1 MCNKNVRL
9 RLMIIKDHSLWSF
22 DICKPLLSNGKY
34 NSMNL
39 FVTMQACNSIF
50 KMIYFLIIRKESKF
64 SRLKRALKEN
74 IDDAFTVS
82 GDSEFHTLTTL

>member
-9 RLMIIKDHSLWSF
+9 RFMKKDHKLWSF

-34 NSMNL
+34 NYMNV

-50 KMIYFLIIRKESKF
+50 KINL
-64 SRLKRALKEN
+64 LL
-74 IDDAFTVS
+74 
-82 GDSEFHTLTTL
+82 

>member
-1 MCNKNVRL
+1 
-9 RLMIIKDHSLWSF
+9 
-22 DICKPLLSNGKY
+22 
-34 NSMNL
+34 MNL
-39 FVTMQACNSIF
+39 LVTMQAYNSILQI
-50 KMIYFLIIRKESKF
+50 IYFLIIRKESKF

>member
-1 MCNKNVRL
+1 
-9 RLMIIKDHSLWSF
+9 
-22 DICKPLLSNGKY
+22 
-34 NSMNL
+34 MNL
-39 FVTMQACNSIF
+39 LVTMQAYNSILNI
-50 KMIYFLIIRKESKF
+50 IYFLIIRKESKF